1 MDKADKGKTNTIW
14 FHIYVES
21 KTIKQ
26 MNKQNKRLKETDRRD
41 GYQRIGSGEWVKKV
55 KRNIVN
61 NIANKFAW

>member
-1 MDKADKGKTNTIW
+1 
-14 FHIYVES
+14 
-21 KTIKQ
+21 

>member
-1 MDKADKGKTNTIW
+1 
-14 FHIYVES
+14 
-21 KTIKQ
+21 

-41 GYQRIGSGEWVKKV
+41 GYQRIGIGEWVEKV